1 MVVGWSVPVY
11 HRSVKEEAAP
21 STSPGV
27 VQDAAAPSLLLLYD
41 GECGLCARSI
51 QWVLER
57 DVRARSMRFA
67 ALQGETAAPLL
78 TRHGI
83 APHPRRGFESL
94 VLVQDVGGTR
104 ERVLQRS
111 DAALAI
117 GRYLGG
123 SYGRLA
129 RLAGL
134 VPRFLRDL
142 AYGLVARNRLRFFG
156 AADACRVPR
165 GKERERFLP

>member
-1 MVVGWSVPVY
+1 MT
-11 HRSVKEEAAP
+11 EAASDP
-21 STSPGV
+21 AP
-27 VQDAAAPSLLLLYD
+27 ALAPEPPAPSLVLLYD

-78 TRHGI
+78 ARHGI
-83 APHPRRGFESL
+83 APHPQRGFESL
-94 VLVQDVGGTR
+94 VLVQDQGGPR

-123 SYGRLA
+123 SYARLA

-156 AADACRVPR
+156 GADACRVPR
-165 GKERERFLP
+165 GEERKRFLP

>member
-1 MVVGWSVPVY
+1 MTDAALPTPSV
-11 HRSVKEEAAP
+11 S
-21 STSPGV
+21 
-27 VQDAAAPSLLLLYD
+27 AAAPPPVLLYD

-57 DVRARSMRFA
+57 DVRARSLRFA

-78 TRHGI
+78 ARHGI
-83 APHPRRGFESL
+83 EPHPQRGFESL
-94 VLVQDVGGTR
+94 VLVLELGGPR
-104 ERVLQRS
+104 ERVLTRS

-123 SYGRLA
+123 WHGRLA

-156 AADACRVPR
+156 GVDACRVPR
-165 GKERERFLP
+165 GDERKRFLP

>member
-1 MVVGWSVPVY
+1 MN
-11 HRSVKEEAAP
+11 
-21 STSPGV
+21 
-27 VQDAAAPSLLLLYD
+27 DAALPTTSSADLVLLYD

-57 DVRARSMRFA
+57 DLRQRSMRFA
-67 ALQGETAAPLL
+67 ALQGDTAAPVLS
-78 TRHGI
+78 RHGV
-83 APHPRRGFESL
+83 APHPQRGFESL
-94 VLVQDVGGTR
+94 VLVQDLGGPR
-104 ERVLQRS
+104 ERVLTRS

-123 SYGRLA
+123 RHAALA

-134 VPRFLRDL
+134 IPRSLRDL

-156 AADACRVPR
+156 GADACRVPR
-165 GKERERFLP
+165 GEERKRFLP